1 MEQRFLPSS
10 TQSAPNLAVH
20 SSTHQVNSSWEAIY
34 TCLPKE
40 RFNLWE
46 EVSNSTSMSIL
57 TKNPLEI
64 HPPISDSSC
73 ALKIFPQPPISK
85 SAYQGRKMEVWSQ
98 AAKGHGRS
106 VGLEAAT
113 DLNSRSSVL
122 GGDRGS
128 SIENVMNKRQDE
140 EEATLL
146 LGRPLLTR
154 RHGAQES
161 LEFGSVFLILLF
173 ACDLFFMIR
182 LYIFCW
188 LFLLL

>member
-1 MEQRFLPSS
+1 
-10 TQSAPNLAVH
+10 
-20 SSTHQVNSSWEAIY
+20 
-34 TCLPKE
+34 
-40 RFNLWE
+40 
-46 EVSNSTSMSIL
+46 
-57 TKNPLEI
+57 
-64 HPPISDSSC
+64 
-73 ALKIFPQPPISK
+73 
-85 SAYQGRKMEVWSQ
+85 MEVWSQ